1 MNEFFLKEDPK
12 LFETE
17 FKENRTECM
26 WLISADKIFP
36 DEFTILT
43 DKSEKV
49 PCSQIYHLEFMIYK
63 AFLYDQTKTA
73 ESSVYAREVHIYM
86 PSGIHCAMLESR
98 MAKAT
103 IIPKITIFKSCTING
118 TLNALEKKEFNN
130 CVINAFGIKDD
141 LIGFAFRY
149 TSLKD
154 FYIQYKSN
162 GTKEGSATTDIDLVK
177 WEIKSK

>member
-17 FKENRTECM
+17 FKESRTECM

-36 DEFTILT
+36 HEFTIFT

-49 PCSQIYHLEFMIYK
+49 PCFQLYHLEFMIYK
-63 AFLYDQTKTA
+63 AFLFDQTKTA
-73 ESSVYAREVHIYM
+73 ESSVYAREVHVYM

-98 MAKAT
+98 MAKAI

-118 TLNALEKKEFNN
+118 DLCALEKKEFNN
-130 CVINAFGIKDD
+130 CVINAFGMKDD
-141 LIGFAFRY
+141 LMGFAFRY

-154 FYIQYKSN
+154 FYIQYKPD
-162 GTKEGSATTDIDLVK
+162 GTKEGSASTDIDLVK